1 MGWAFGLTLVIF
13 FAELIGGFLSNS
25 LALLSDA
32 GHLFGDVFAIGLS
45 LAALFI
51 SRLPATSKRTYG
63 YHRAEVF
70 AAIIN
75 GVSLIVIA
83 GVIFVEAYERLLSPE
98 PVKTYAMLIV
108 AVIGLVVNIV
118 VAVSLHRSAESS
130 LNVKSAY
137 LHVIGDML
145 ASVGVIS
152 GGLIML
158 LTGNFIADPIIS
170 IVVGLIILRGA
181 YGVIKEAANIL
192 LEGVPSKIDYNKLQ
206 QDILETPGVIKV
218 HDLHVWTLS
227 SSNIILTMHVL
238 LEGDTPH
245 VGREVLEKLEGLL
258 REKYGINHTT
268 IQLECKCYECPQE
281 DECSVNHT
289 SGNNIDVSHHGHGG

>member
-1 MGWAFGLTLVIF
+1 MGWAFGLTLAIF

-32 GHLFGDVFAIGLS
+32 GHLFADVFAIGLS
-45 LAALFI
+45 LAALYI
-51 SRLPATSKRTYG
+51 SRLPTTSKRTYG

-75 GVSLIVIA
+75 GVSLVVIA
-83 GVIFVEAYERLLSPE
+83 GVIFMEAYKRLISPE
-98 PVKTYAMLIV
+98 PVKTIAMLIV
-108 AVIGLVVNIV
+108 AVIGLVVNIII
-118 VAVSLHRSAESS
+118 AVSLRRSAEGN

-170 IVVGLIILRGA
+170 VVVALIILRGA

-206 QDILETPGVIKV
+206 QDILDTPGVIKV

-227 SSNIILTMHVL
+227 SSNTMLTVHVL
-238 LEGDTPH
+238 LDGNTPH
-245 VGREVLEKLEGLL
+245 VGGEVLEKLERMLG
-258 REKYGINHTT
+258 EKYGIDHTT
-268 IQLECKCYECPQE
+268 IQLECECHECPQE
-281 DECSVNHT
+281 DECSVNNPT
-289 SGNNIDVSHHGHGG
+289 VNNIDIGHHGHGG